1 MSETKNPLSYPE
13 KAAQEVLLELVR
25 AGSISSA
32 KSATLAF
39 TDLLNHYRSELNRIK
54 KENKV
59 Q

>member
-13 KAAQEVLLELVR
+13 IAAQEVLLELVR
-25 AGSISSA
+25 AGRISSA
-32 KSATLAF
+32 KNATLAF
-39 TDLLNHYRSELNRIK
+39 TDLLNHYRSLDRIK